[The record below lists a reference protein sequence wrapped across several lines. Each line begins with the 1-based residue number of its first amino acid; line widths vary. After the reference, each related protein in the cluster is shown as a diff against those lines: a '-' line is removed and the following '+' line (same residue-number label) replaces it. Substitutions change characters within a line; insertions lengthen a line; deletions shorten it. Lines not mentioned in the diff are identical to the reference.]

1 MFGVNNPSTGTT
13 TFGTGGSVFGGGLN
27 INKPQSTTGS
37 IFGAGTTNIG
47 GGMMANKPPGGIG
60 TTTGFGTSTGTMS
73 GFGASTS
80 TTGMF
85 PTTSTSTTGMFPTTS
100 TSTTGMFPTT
110 STSNTGM
117 FAPTSTS
124 TTSNIMTQNKPMS
137 GFTGQTGFMTTTQV
151 PQTQIAQQGGIMSM
165 NQMQRSTGPQVFS
178 LLPTNYLKYEK
189 VEVLAEDIKNFIK
202 QIETTFRQNE
212 VKLNHTQALI
222 EGLFDSY
229 KTLNGEGV
237 KLVKNCKL
245 INSKKSK
252 INFIIQDLKSDKN
265 QQEVLLEKERR
276 NYHILIEQ
284 PSMKIQVPSDYF
296 VTLTKELEEK
306 IVSQTQ
312 QISDIEALV
321 NLHYRKEHGS
331 FKVNSDL
338 VEETIKEIYTCL
350 IGLVTEVT
358 KINDYVNLVK
368 QSYIEMMK
376 FTYGWKDFEIENRI
390 KQFIQSTQD
399 QTENTM
405 RDRGMNI

>member
-1 MFGVNNPSTGTT
+1 MFGVNNPSAGTT
-13 TFGTGGSVFGGGLN
+13 NFGTGGSVFGGGIN
-27 INKPQSTTGS
+27 INKPQSTSSS
-37 IFGAGTTNIG
+37 IFGAGTTGIG
-47 GGMMANKPPGGIG
+47 GGMMPNKPPGGIG
-60 TTTGFGTSTGTMS
+60 GTTGFGSSTGTMS
-73 GFGASTS
+73 GFGGPTQ

-100 TSTTGMFPTT
+100 TSTI
-110 STSNTGM
+110 
-117 FAPTSTS
+117 
-124 TTSNIMTQNKPMS
+124 SNIMTQNKPMS
-137 GFTGQTGFMTTTQV
+137 GFTGQTGFMTTSQV

-229 KTLNGEGV
+229 KTLNSEGV

-306 IVSQTQ
+306 VVSQTQ